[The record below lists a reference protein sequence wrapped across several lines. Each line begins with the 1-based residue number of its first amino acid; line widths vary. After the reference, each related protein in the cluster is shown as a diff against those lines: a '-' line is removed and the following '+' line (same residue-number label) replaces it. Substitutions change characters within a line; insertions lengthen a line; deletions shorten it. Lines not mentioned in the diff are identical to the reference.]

1 MLVLISGVR
10 PFCSGSKPLKWTRLL
25 LFAVALWAVDARSVC
40 AEVLPNGAPIPDSI
54 PANPV
59 PIEMFA
65 GTGELGR
72 LLGIKPGSG
81 FRLGGSVV
89 GEASNFVE
97 GSFAPGST
105 FGNGLF
111 ILQLEGDLEK
121 LAGIKDSKVSV
132 SGLQFNGS
140 PANFYSGAIQGFTNL
155 PSTPPFNR
163 TELYTYWIS
172 KGFPSNHVY
181 LRVGKQVASTLFN
194 NVVLGNRDL
203 PPRFE
208 QAVSGLIYSPLYEN
222 PTLFG
227 RVPSSYNS
235 ALGLTVQWFPGRNGN
250 TYFNYGIFDGN
261 GAKPGYQTGLAQPWI
276 NNYLFQIAEFGV
288 RWNLGAGRLPAKFA
302 IGGWLQTGELQTPKS
317 TFNRLV
323 NGTNAGTAN
332 GASGFY
338 LYGTHR
344 LWYRRPWSDPS
355 GVSMFYQF
363 GYTNSQASLVHQY
376 AGIGFSAFGLI
387 NGRPHD
393 NFGIGLAYAKPN
405 PNKNSEF
412 FVLPWIFPGNY
423 NGRPLAEIETPEL
436 MLQLYYQF
444 SLAKATY
451 LEPALTYIPKPSL
464 IGDPATVAFTMRLI
478 KQF

>member
-1 MLVLISGVR
+1 
-10 PFCSGSKPLKWTRLL
+10 
-25 LFAVALWAVDARSVC
+25 
-40 AEVLPNGAPIPDSI
+40 
-54 PANPV
+54 V

-72 LLGIKPGSG
+72 WLGIKPDSG
-81 FRLGGSVV
+81 LRLGGSVV
-89 GEASNFVE
+89 AEGSNFLA
-97 GSFAPGST
+97 GSFAPGNT

-111 ILQLEGDLEK
+111 VLQLEGDLEK
-121 LAGIKDSKVSV
+121 LAGIKDSKISV

-172 KGFPSNHVY
+172 KGFPSDHLY
-181 LRVGKQVASTLFN
+181 LRIGKQVANTLFN

-203 PPRFE
+203 PARSE

-227 RVPSSYNS
+227 RVPSSYNA
-235 ALGLTVQWFPGRNGN
+235 ALGLTAQWFPGRNGN
-250 TYFNYGIFDGN
+250 TYLNYGIFDGN
-261 GAKPGYQTGLAQPWI
+261 GAKPGYQTGLVAPWI

-288 RWNLGAGRLPAKFA
+288 RWNLGPGRLPAKFA
-302 IGGWLQTGELQTPKS
+302 VGGWLQTGELQTPTS
-317 TFNRLV
+317 VYNRLV
-323 NGTNAGTAN
+323 NGTHVGTVN
-332 GASGFY
+332 GAAGFY

-344 LWYRRPWSDPS
+344 LWYRKPWKDPS

-363 GYTNSQASLVHQY
+363 GHTNSQASLIHQY
-376 AGIGFSAFGLI
+376 AGIGLTAFGLMQ
-387 NGRPHD
+387 GRPHD

-405 PNKNSEF
+405 PNKNPEF

-423 NGRPLAEIETPEL
+423 NGQPLAEIETPEL

-444 SLAKATY
+444 LLARATY

-464 IGDPATVAFTMRLI
+464 IGDAATLAFTLRLI